1 MDTGGLSETGTGMCH
16 GSAKRDDGGGG
27 GGGGQISVQCNSR
40 RDFTLE

>member
-27 GGGGQISVQCNSR
+27 GQISVQCNSR